1 MRVPRQAAW
10 LAAVALCAVTGISAR
25 AQTTPGS
32 AEIDACR
39 ASGLIALKQ
48 RSPSVKSIEIDP
60 DTVSVSTTDTTI
72 EQTAVRTI
80 VLGLATIETA
90 KKEKP
95 NQFVC
100 LIGDKGKVLLTFF
113 TQK

>member
-1 MRVPRQAAW
+1 MRFTYIAVFGALTLAGPASSQPATPVPE
-10 LAAVALCAVTGISAR
+10 L
-25 AQTTPGS
+25 
-32 AEIDACR
+32 EACK

-48 RSPSVKSIEIDP
+48 RSPAVKAITVDP
-60 DTVSVSTTDTTI
+60 DTVSVSATDI
-72 EQTAVRTI
+72 MVEQTRVRTV
-80 VLGLATIETA
+80 VLGLATIDTA
-90 KKEKP
+90 KREKP

>member
-1 MRVPRQAAW
+1 MRSTP
-10 LAAVALCAVTGISAR
+10 LAALAALAALAGPAL
-25 AQTTPGS
+25 AQQASP
-32 AEIDACR
+32 ELDACR

-48 RSPSVKSIEIDP
+48 RQPAIKSVEIDP
-60 DTVSVSTTDTTI
+60 DTVSVSKTNVTVEDVP
-72 EQTAVRTI
+72 VRTI
-80 VLGLATIETA
+80 VLGLATIDTA
-90 KKEKP
+90 RKEKP

>member
-1 MRVPRQAAW
+1 MRSTL
-10 LAAVALCAVTGISAR
+10 LAALAASALLTGPAWSQASAS
-25 AQTTPGS
+25 P
-32 AEIDACR
+32 ELDACR

-48 RSPSVKSIEIDP
+48 RQPAVKAIEIDP
-60 DTVSVSTTDTTI
+60 DTVSVSKTAVMI
-72 EQTAVRTI
+72 EQTEVRTI
-80 VLGLATIETA
+80 VLGLATIDVG

-113 TQK
+113 TEK